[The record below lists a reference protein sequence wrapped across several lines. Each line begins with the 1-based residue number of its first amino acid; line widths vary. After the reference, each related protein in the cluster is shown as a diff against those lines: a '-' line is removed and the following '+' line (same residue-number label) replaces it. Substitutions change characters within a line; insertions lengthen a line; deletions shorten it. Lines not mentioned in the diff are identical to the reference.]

1 MERES
6 RLKNYLVGLIDVI
19 AVAFAFAIVI
29 FIGNNANEFV
39 ERIINIRKIIYM
51 PIIVVVIVFSF
62 LDMYK
67 NIYKRYA
74 EVIFNCVFATLMGF
88 FAFFIFINIRSW
100 QLTHIKISYIYI
112 YFILLFIVLIE
123 RLIIE
128 YIIRKTFKREKIL
141 VIAKESDIYK
151 ITYNLIS
158 NSTNAYELSA
168 IYIVDNGIEN
178 ITEYITETDKIIL
191 GANIE
196 QKYRSEIMKQCQSNH
211 KKILMIPEI
220 YDINIMRPRVTQIDD
235 IPYLYLDNIGLSK
248 VEMDIKRLMDLFLS
262 VIFIITLSPLLIIG
276 MVLVKISSKG
286 PIFFLQ
292 ERVTKDDKVFK
303 IIKFRTMI
311 KDAEKHTGAVL
322 AKENDE
328 RVTKIGAFMRS
339 TRLDELP
346 QFINVLKGDMSII
359 GPRPERPIFV
369 KKFEKEILLY
379 SKRHSVKSGIT
390 GLAQIMGKY
399 STAAE
404 DKLRYDLIYIR
415 NYSIILDLKILFLTV
430 KTTILDLGSKS
441 TNSKVDYKYYVQKSN
456 IKVIKE

>member
-6 RLKNYLVGLIDVI
+6 RLKNYLIGLIDIISV
-19 AVAFAFAIVI
+19 ALAFAVVI
-29 FIGNNANEFV
+29 FVGNNTNEFIG
-39 ERIINIRKIIYM
+39 RIINIRKIIYL

-67 NIYKRYA
+67 NIYKRYV

-112 YFILLFIVLIE
+112 YLILLSIVLIE

-128 YIIRKTFKREKIL
+128 YLIRKTFKREKLL
-141 VIAKESDIYK
+141 VIAKEYDVYK
-151 ITYNLIS
+151 IAYNLIS
-158 NSTNAYELSA
+158 NSTNSYELSA
-168 IYIVDNGIEN
+168 IYIVDNGIKN
-178 ITEYITETDKIIL
+178 IKQYIIEADKVIL

-196 QKYRSEIMKQCQSNH
+196 QKYRSDVMKQCQSNH
-211 KKILMIPEI
+211 KKILMTPEI

-248 VEMDIKRLMDLFLS
+248 VEMDIKRLMDLILS
-262 VIFIITLSPLLIIG
+262 IFFIITLSPLLLVS
-276 MVLVKISSKG
+276 MLLVKISSKG

-292 ERVTKDDKVFK
+292 DRVSKDDKIFK

-311 KDAEKHTGAVL
+311 KDAEKHTGAIL
-322 AKENDE
+322 TKENDE

-346 QFINVLKGDMSII
+346 QFINVLKGDMSIV
-359 GPRPERPIFV
+359 GPRPERPVFV
-369 KKFEKEILLY
+369 KKFEKEITLY
-379 SKRHSVKSGIT
+379 NKRHSVKSGIS

-415 NYSIILDLKILFLTV
+415 NYSVMLDLKILFLTV
-430 KTTILDLGSKS
+430 KTTVLDLGSKS
-441 TNSKVDYKYYVQKSN
+441 TNNKVDYANFIKKSD